1 MGNSTDFVVNRAI
14 HGVEIFGGQ
23 ERVTMCVDQVMPQ
36 SVMNLIGFSKCS
48 KLIAEEMAAEQARQD
63 ALLASGNYTYA
74 PPAPGVGEGAEVE
87 VSLFGYF
94 WLFLVF
100 LAISVWAIR
109 LTRVFCSTLQDLIL
123 TETDAADAGSSAG
136 RVIVGGSVLWMT
148 IAGYFAL
155 NAARWLCARC
165 YEHYLRARLF
175 AACTDPQEA
184 ALFDVP

>member
-1 MGNSTDFVVNRAI
+1 MLCVTGYHIAWIPTRGASAREHLFDDVVSTLHTLRTTYPNACIGTITNGLGSAAGAGLGDYFDF
-14 HGVEIFGGQ
+14 EISADGKSIWLFL
-23 ERVTMCVDQVMPQ
+23 V
-36 SVMNLIGFSKCS
+36 I
-48 KLIAEEMAAEQARQD
+48 
-63 ALLASGNYTYA
+63 
-74 PPAPGVGEGAEVE
+74 
-87 VSLFGYF
+87 FGYF
-94 WLFLVF
+94 WLF

-155 NAARWLCARC
+155 NASRWLCARC